1 MSNPSNTNGSN
12 EDEVEVSEPATTP
25 VEIALKD
32 DVAMLIKR
40 LAPSAPVAEELCSA
54 LAKECLTEAHLL
66 GSLSQQVKDRIG
78 NSVSIA
84 ASATLTVV
92 CEEIGAVV
100 KKRRKLNAQIEA
112 SRTAIPVGSIVET
125 ALKNYQSPLPASL
138 FYGLPSTVVS

>member
-100 KKRRKLNAQIEA
+100 KKRRKLNAEIEA
-112 SRTAIPVGSIVET
+112 SRTAIP
-125 ALKNYQSPLPASL
+125 
-138 FYGLPSTVVS
+138 